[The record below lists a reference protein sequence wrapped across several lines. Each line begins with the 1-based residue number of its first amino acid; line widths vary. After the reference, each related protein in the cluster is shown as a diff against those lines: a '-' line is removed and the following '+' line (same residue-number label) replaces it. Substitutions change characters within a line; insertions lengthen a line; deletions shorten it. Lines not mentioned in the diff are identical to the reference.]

1 MNKKSADAVL
11 ARIRLALGVDND
23 SELCRQ
29 TGVNRQTLS
38 NWKSRN
44 SVPYSLCVELAEEHS
59 ISLDWLLTGEGVMHK
74 GEYINEVRESSG
86 PELTPRQKAVL
97 GLFDA
102 LPDDKQREILSALE
116 DKKRI
121 QELEDNYKELREAL
135 DALKN
140 TG

>member
-44 SVPYSLCVELAEEHS
+44 SVPYSLCVELAEEHL
-59 ISLDWLLTGEGVMHK
+59 ISLDWLLTGEGVMNK
-74 GEYINEVRESSG
+74 NGFVNEVRESSL